1 MPIKIPEALDA
12 KLRSENSLF
21 GEVAST
27 LDGLEQWIADSK
39 VVFFPEYTDH
49 GVGHVNAVLETASAL
64 VTENSWSLLTPAD
77 AAVLVISAV
86 VHDCALHLSEDSFVS
101 MISCTARLQT
111 QYFQDPAWSQ
121 VWSEFLAIASRFDGV
136 KLKMLF
142 GDLEPVHAPPS
153 DPQQMTRR
161 DRLIIGEFLR
171 RHHPRVA
178 QEVALFGIPGVTPR
192 RVEVVKTVAW
202 VRELSG
208 LVARSHGMPIR
219 QAADLIHRDQRR
231 NTRGVHLP
239 YVMALLRIADY
250 LQIQSDRAPVSL
262 LSVRMLRSPLSV
274 GEWQLHK
281 SVYDVNWTHDDPEA
295 VFVEIRP
302 ESAHTFLRA
311 RSLLQSIQRELD
323 ESWAVL
329 GEVYGR
335 CHVPPLDQLGLQIRR
350 IRSNLEN
357 EEALATA
364 LPFAP
369 SEARFD
375 TSRGELLKLL
385 VRPLYGEHP
394 EFGIRELLQ
403 NSVDACRERIAS
415 SERYGVPLVEPSVT
429 IRIEQEHDETYWLTV
444 EDSGIGMTL
453 DTIRN
458 FFLKAGA
465 SFRSSEVWRK
475 QYLDATG
482 QSRVLRSGRFGVG
495 VLAAFLL
502 GDAVEM
508 TTRHAG
514 ASRGLRL
521 QAGLDDE
528 NIEIR
533 YVDREPGTT
542 VRVRLD
548 NKELAQKLVTV
559 PPKERSYWDYPGK
572 EWDFYTLANPAVCRF
587 ALSKQQQQALTIP
600 GPNSDLPS
608 IWRRVSA
615 EGFEDV
621 HWTFWKTGIRG

>member
-1 MPIKIPEALDA
+1 
-12 KLRSENSLF
+12 
-21 GEVAST
+21 
-27 LDGLEQWIADSK
+27 
-39 VVFFPEYTDH
+39 
-49 GVGHVNAVLETASAL
+49 
-64 VTENSWSLLTPAD
+64 
-77 AAVLVISAV
+77 
-86 VHDCALHLSEDSFVS
+86 
-101 MISCTARLQT
+101 MISCTAQQQT
-111 QYFQDPAWSQ
+111 QYFQDPPWNE
-121 VWSEFLAIASRFDGV
+121 VWSEFLAVASRFDGS

-142 GDLEPVHAPPS
+142 GDLEPIHAPPS
-153 DPQQMTRR
+153 DPRQMTRR
-161 DRLIIGEFLR
+161 DRLLIGEFLR
-171 RHHPRVA
+171 RNHPRVA
-178 QEVALFGIPGVTPR
+178 QEVALLGIPGVTGA
-192 RVEVVKTVAW
+192 RVEVVKAAAW

-219 QAADLIHRDQRR
+219 QATDLIPRDQRR
-231 NTRGVHLP
+231 STKGVHVP

-250 LQIQSDRAPVSL
+250 LQIQSERAPVSM

-281 SVYDVNWTHDDPEA
+281 SVYDVNWIHDDPEA

-302 ESAHTFLRA
+302 ESANTFLRA
-311 RSLLQSIQRELD
+311 RSLLHSIQHELD

-335 CHVPPLDQLGLQIRR
+335 MSPLDQLGLQIRR

-357 EEALATA
+357 EETLASA

-369 SEARFD
+369 CEARFD

-415 SERYGVPLVEPSVT
+415 SGCYGVPPVEPSVT
-429 IRIEQEHDETYWLTV
+429 IRIEQEQDETYWLTV

-465 SFRSSEVWRK
+465 SFRSSEAWRK

-502 GDAVEM
+502 GDAVEV

-514 ASRGLRL
+514 VNRGLRF

-528 NIEIR
+528 SIEIR
-533 YVDREPGTT
+533 YVDRAPGTT

-548 NKELAQKLVTV
+548 NKKLAQKLVAV
-559 PPKERSYWDYPGK
+559 PPKERIYWDYPGK
-572 EWDFYTLANPAVCRF
+572 EWDFYTLANPPVCRL
-587 ALSKQQQQALTIP
+587 ALGEERRQALTIP
-600 GPNSDLPS
+600 GPKSKLPN

-615 EGFEDV
+615 EGSGLDPLS
-621 HWTFWKTGIRG
+621 WTGWLRRSVVG